1 MSIKVGVIGAGGIA
15 THHIRGYQQAGTP
28 VIMVADAQADVA
40 RRRGEEL
47 GCAWTADYRELLAR
61 PDIDAVSICVPNW
74 LHYEVADAAVDAGKA
89 VLCEKPMTTQPAQ
102 AELLR
107 AKVHERNVFFQVG
120 YMKRYHPVMRRF
132 REWLPHAS
140 ARSKWG
146 CCAVISR
153 SLSGCG
159 PIRTS
164 GSRRVRNRAAD
175 RLCMAAATCSIS
187 CAGAWATWRQSMRV
201 CACGRVRMLTGIPSA
216 IFDMAE
222 GSTVLFENAWFEH
235 SNAGP
240 KHDGWDEMFQLRGKE
255 GVITLYPTFWDRP
268 TTLVPW
274 LELYTEADHSRTI
287 FSEGPADYFVEE
299 IRDFT
304 ARVAAGQPP
313 AVTVDDGYC
322 VDRIIDACYRSSETG
337 RRIDL

>member
-28 VIMVADAQADVA
+28 VVMVADAQADVA

-89 VLCEKPMTTQPAQ
+89 VLCEKPMTIQLAQ

-132 REWLPHAS
+132 REWLPRVGTVEMGLL
-140 ARSKWG
+140 RSYQPFPEWLWTDPHFWFTTRAKSGGGPLVHGGSHMLDLLRWCLG
-146 CCAVISR
+146 EVAAVD
-153 SLSGCG
+153 
-159 PIRTS
+159 
-164 GSRRVRNRAAD
+164 A
-175 RLCMAAATCSIS
+175 
-187 CAGAWATWRQSMRV
+187 
-201 CACGRVRMLTGIPSA
+201 RVRMRPGTDVDWHTSA

-274 LELYTEADHSRTI
+274 LELYTEADHSRTVY
-287 FSEGPADYFVEE
+287 SEGPADYFVEE
-299 IRDFT
+299 IRDFA
-304 ARVAAGQPP
+304 ARVEAGQPP
-313 AVTVDDGYC
+313 AITVDDGYC
-322 VDRIIDACYRSSETG
+322 VDRIIDACYRSSEAG